1 MANKGGKKTSRNRNR
16 QSSSAKPKK
25 AERQPRRDPNAP
37 RRAELI
43 EAANLARKRKAR
55 LTRLGV
61 YGLVAALVAGL
72 LAWQIVSRRNAQRTI
87 AAMTAGSCDYDTRS
101 DPGAVN
107 EHSSGAG
114 FRVNPPAG
122 GVHPASPASA
132 GIYTEDNLPGDGQV
146 VHALEHGLIA
156 IFYQPDFSDED
167 LAALTKLA
175 RENQNDVLLLPRATM
190 EERVGATAWH
200 RRLLCDELEVANL
213 RRFVAAYVG
222 KGPERVPRN

>member
-1 MANKGGKKTSRNRNR
+1 MANKAGKKGPPNRR
-16 QSSSAKPKK
+16 PSSGKAKK
-25 AERQPRRDPNAP
+25 ADKKPRRDPSAP

-43 EAANLARKRKAR
+43 EAAHRARKRKAR
-55 LTRLGV
+55 LTRLAIYGV
-61 YGLVAALVAGL
+61 VAALVAGL

-87 AAMTAGSCDYDTRS
+87 AVMSAGSCSYDTRS
-101 DPGAVN
+101 DPGRVN

-122 GVHPASPASA
+122 GVHPATPASA
-132 GIYTEDNLPGDGQV
+132 GIYTEDNLPGDGPV

-156 IFYQPDFSDED
+156 IFYQPEVPGED

-175 RENQNDVLLLPRATM
+175 REYQNDVLLLPRATM
-190 EERVGATAWH
+190 EERVAATAWH